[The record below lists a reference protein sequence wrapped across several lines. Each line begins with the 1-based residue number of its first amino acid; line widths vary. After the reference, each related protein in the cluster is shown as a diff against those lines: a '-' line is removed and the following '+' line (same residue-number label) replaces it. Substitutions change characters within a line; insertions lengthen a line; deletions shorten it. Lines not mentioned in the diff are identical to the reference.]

1 MNVTPVDWI
10 IIAAFFAIFLAMAIY
25 LNSQCRSVAD
35 YLVSGRKVR
44 MWLGM
49 GAGLAGEI
57 GLVSI
62 AAMCEQGYLR
72 GYSFVLLAVLS
83 MLIMTP
89 LFGYFGFGIERFR
102 ATRAM
107 SVPQYVE
114 MRYSRNLRILTGVFN
129 SAAGV
134 FQMCVFPIVGANFL
148 RVLVRAPEMMNLG
161 GVQVQTAWLIMAVL
175 LACNILFTYLGGYL
189 TLVVTNFF
197 HMIVTLGALYWLL
210 FRVVAQAGPQ
220 HVWSSLEQTKGLA
233 GFYPFTE
240 GGDTYGLTW
249 FCWMMTM
256 SILLQFSYGPY
267 LQKYASMDKPKTA
280 SRSYLLGMLFGNG
293 RTFAIM
299 GLGVVALAVLGTAP
313 PQSLSVDERV
323 WGSMATPYYLSLV
336 TPPILMGFLLIG
348 LVSADTST
356 TDQYLLSWSTSIVND
371 CICPFR
377 RTPFT
382 PERHVRAV
390 RLTIAVLCV
399 LFFGFGLIYT
409 PTLPLWEYL
418 WLCANII
425 GGTGVAVLFGMYW
438 PRATTAGAYASVFT
452 CLVLPIADLVA
463 RRVYVANWPQAEYP
477 LKPETTGL
485 YSYLLAMGLLVVVSL
500 CSKKP
505 TKFQD
510 LGKIADEMN
519 RAGAG

>member
-1 MNVTPVDWI
+1 MNVSFADWM
-10 IIAAFFAIFLAMAIY
+10 IAFVFLAIFLAMAVY
-25 LNSQCRSVAD
+25 LNAQCRSVSD

-72 GYSFVLLAVLS
+72 GYSFVLLAILS
-83 MLIMTP
+83 MLVLTP

-107 SVPQYVE
+107 SVPQYIE
-114 MRYSRNLRILTGVFN
+114 MRYSRRLRILTGIFN

-134 FQMCVFPIVGANFL
+134 FQMCVFPIVGAGFL
-148 RVLVRAPEMMNLG
+148 RVLIDAPEFIRIWG
-161 GVQVQTAWLIMAVL
+161 ADIQTAWIIMGVL
-175 LACNILFTYLGGYL
+175 LSLNVTFTYLGGYL
-189 TLVVTNFF
+189 TLIVTNFF
-197 HMIVTLGALYWLL
+197 HMILTLGALYALL
-210 FRVVAQAGPQ
+210 FLVVHKTGLQTTWTA
-220 HVWSSLEQTKGLA
+220 LEQAKGLA
-233 GFYPFTE
+233 GFYPFAGE
-240 GGDTYGLTW
+240 DNSYGWVW
-249 FCWMMTM
+249 FLWMMTM

-267 LQKYASMDKPKTA
+267 LQKYAAMDKPKTA
-280 SRSYLLGMLFGNG
+280 SRSYLFGALFGNG

-299 GLGVVALAVLGTAP
+299 GLGVVAMAVLG
-313 PQSLSVDERV
+313 PQVPDHLPLDERV
-323 WGSMATPYYLSLV
+323 WGTMATPYYLAKV
-336 TPPILMGFLLIG
+336 TPPVLMGFLLIG

-382 PERHVRAV
+382 VRQHLNVV
-390 RLTIAVLCV
+390 RLTIVALCL
-399 LFFGFGLIYT
+399 LFFGFGLFYR

-438 PRATTAGAYASVFT
+438 RRASTAGAYAAVFT
-452 CLVLPIADLVA
+452 CLLLPIGDLAA
-463 RRVYVANWPQAEYP
+463 RRIYIGIWPEAKYP
-477 LKPETTGL
+477 LQPQTTGL
-485 YSYLLAMGLLVVVSL
+485 YTYLIAMLLLIVISL
-500 CSKKP
+500 LSRQQ

-510 LGKIADEMN
+510 LGEIANQMN
-519 RAGAG
+519 RE